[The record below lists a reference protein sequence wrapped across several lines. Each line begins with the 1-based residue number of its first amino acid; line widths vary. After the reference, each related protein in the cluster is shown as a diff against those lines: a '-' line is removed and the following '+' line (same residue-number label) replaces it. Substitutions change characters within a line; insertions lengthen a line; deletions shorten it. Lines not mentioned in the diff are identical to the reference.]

1 MRNIAIVDTYA
12 TSRRLAQKFREAG
25 FACVRVQS
33 SEETPAFYRSSPFNP
48 DDFAANIVHSGS
60 LHETLGKLA
69 AFQPVAVIA
78 GGETGVELA
87 DALSEALGLL
97 SNGTR
102 LSSAR
107 RNKYTM
113 IETVR
118 AAGLRAA
125 EQLLIG
131 SKGQL
136 QRWHEQIGGR
146 IVVKPARSAASDG
159 VHFCDSPEEAV
170 AAYEELLGKE
180 NILSESNEA
189 VVAQEYLVGTEYFL
203 NTVSRAGRMHV
214 CDIWRTV
221 RADVNGIPDLLAG
234 FYIVPVEGAVQE
246 KLISYATASLDALG
260 IEYGPA
266 HIEIKMTPDGPC
278 LVEVGAR
285 VGGADSPYYAELA
298 TGESQ
303 LNWSVDAYTDPERF
317 DARCSEPYRMR
328 QHFASVV
335 MMSPSKG
342 TLRSYPFMSRV
353 EQLESLYDIRPTVN
367 PGDPITYSVDDT
379 SSPMTVNLMHRSEG
393 IVMRDMATLRYL
405 DGPAFYDIV

>member
-1 MRNIAIVDTYA
+1 MKNIVIVDAYA
-12 TSRRLAQKFREAG
+12 PTRRLAPHFRDAG
-25 FACVRVQS
+25 FSCVRVQS
-33 SEETPAFYRSSPFNP
+33 SANVPAVYRSPFVL
-48 DDFAANIVHSGS
+48 DDFAENIVHSGS
-60 LHETLGKLA
+60 LHETLSKLA
-69 AFQPVAVIA
+69 AFRPVAVIA

-87 DALSEALGLL
+87 DALSEGLGLL

-102 LSSAR
+102 LSAAR
-107 RNKYTM
+107 RDKYTM

-125 EQLLIG
+125 TQLLIR

-146 IVVKPARSAASDG
+146 IVVKPVRSAANDG

-180 NILSESNEA
+180 NVFSESNEA

-203 NTVSRAGRMHV
+203 NTVSCAGQMHV

-221 RADVNGIPDLLAG
+221 RADVNGIPDLLSG
-234 FYIVPVEGAVQE
+234 FYIIPFEGAIQQE
-246 KLISYATASLDALG
+246 LVSYAAAVLDALE
-260 IEYGPA
+260 IQYGPA
-266 HIEIKMTPDGPC
+266 HIEIKMTPAGPC

-285 VGGADSPYYAELA
+285 IGGADSPYYAELA

-303 LNWSVDAYTDPERF
+303 LNWNVDAYINPERF
-317 DARCSEPYRMR
+317 DDRCSDPYRIR

-335 MMSPSKG
+335 MLSPRKG
-342 TLRSYPFMSRV
+342 TLRSYPFMSNV
-353 EQLESLYDIRPTVN
+353 KQLESLHDIRVSVQ

-379 SSPMTVNLMHRSEG
+379 TSPMSVNLRHPAEG
-393 IVMRDMATLRYL
+393 VVMRDMATLRYL
-405 DGPAFYDIV
+405 DGPAFYDVV